1 MDLNLNRSLF
11 LRINPRLVRYSLV
24 TKSSNE
30 VLLVEGPGYPY
41 CGISPPASLHDKG
54 VHTYKPVRQRMSFL
68 CIQDPTSVNQV
79 FGIVFLTARVC
90 RYLRPALSWVRGQIE
105 QDLHVLQELEFNMD
119 GVVHDLRE
127 TEPKTRCNGVAH
139 PTLTSTALPN
149 THPESEIRERQDGFS
164 RETTLREADVSIH
177 LL

>member
-1 MDLNLNRSLF
+1 MCVNVFRQS
-11 LRINPRLVRYSLV
+11 
-24 TKSSNE
+24 TE
-30 VLLVEGPGYPY
+30 VV
-41 CGISPPASLHDKG
+41 I
-54 VHTYKPVRQRMSFL
+54 VKP
-68 CIQDPTSVNQV
+68 
-79 FGIVFLTARVC
+79 FLTLGGEIHL
-90 RYLRPALSWVRGQIE
+90 YLITRLQALFALQE
-105 QDLHVLQELEFNMD
+105 QFKNLRSPVHDGFIHVLQELEFNMD

-164 RETTLREADVSIH
+164 RETTLWEADVSIH